1 MDKIIEKI
9 SSYNIINN
17 ILPGVTF
24 IFLLKEFFKIS
35 FTSYGVIP
43 DFIIYYFVGSVL
55 SRLGSLIVEPILLK
69 IKIIQYAPYSQFI
82 EASKQDDK
90 INTLMET
97 TNFYRTMVAV
107 FLLLI
112 LIGLLKLFKSYIPVF
127 FITHKILF
135 VLLALVL
142 LYIFSFRKQIEYV
155 KKRIIKITG
164 GQNNG

>member
-43 DFIIYYFVGSVL
+43 DFIIYYFVGSIL
-55 SRLGSLIVEPILLK
+55 SRIGSLVVEPILLK
-69 IKIIQYAPYSQFI
+69 TKIVKYAPYSDFL

-90 INTLMET
+90 INTLMES
-97 TNFYRTMVAV
+97 TNSYRTMISV
-107 FLLLI
+107 FLI
-112 LIGLLKLFKSYIPVF
+112 LIIINLLRLFKSNIPSF
-127 FITHKILF
+127 LITHKILF
-135 VLLALVL
+135 LLFSLFL
-142 LYIFSFRKQIEYV
+142 LYIFSFKKQVEYV
-155 KKRIIKITG
+155 KKRIIKING